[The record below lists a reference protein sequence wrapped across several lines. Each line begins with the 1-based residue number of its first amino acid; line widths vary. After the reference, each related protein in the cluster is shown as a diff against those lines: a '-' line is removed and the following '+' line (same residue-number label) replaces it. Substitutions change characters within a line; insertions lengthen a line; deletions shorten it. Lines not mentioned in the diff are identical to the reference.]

1 MFVVIHFWENTF
13 VVQTF
18 CSRVSSRVRLEV
30 LRSEWGAMVRGTHD
44 VYVKCSQNN
53 QSSRLSL
60 VWEFFWGH
68 SSGSSECRS
77 FCGMKSIWGQ
87 TIYTPHPPPTP
98 PPSPQRVNWEHWP
111 RNTMQRAFKFVCKT
125 LKWRLNVACLT
136 PSPETTRFLIS
147 FLWMS
152 HSQQSPSQ
160 VFIQWHLLPL
170 LLQRVLCLYV
180 LSCVCSVE
188 QEIHVYFVQ

>member
-1 MFVVIHFWENTF
+1 MMFMWSAHKTTTAADYHWFGSFSEDTPLAVLSVGAF
-13 VVQTF
+13 VEWSPF
-18 CSRVSSRVRLEV
+18 EVR
-30 LRSEWGAMVRGTHD
+30 RSTPPP
-44 VYVKCSQNN
+44 
-53 QSSRLSL
+53 
-60 VWEFFWGH
+60 
-68 SSGSSECRS
+68 
-77 FCGMKSIWGQ
+77 
-87 TIYTPHPPPTP
+87 PHPP

-111 RNTMQRAFKFVCKT
+111 RNTMQRAFKFVCKP

-136 PSPETTRFLIS
+136 PSPATSRFLIS

-180 LSCVCSVE
+180 LSCVRVCSVE